1 MSGDGENARNGP
13 PACRY
18 EEFLPP
24 APFAEYLLCTWVQSI
39 GAGDQEYVHRIF
51 PDGCIDV
58 VWIGDSP
65 PRVVGPTTAPSFAV
79 LPPGTIV
86 VGTRFRPAAASGAL
100 RVSVADLLDEE
111 IPLNDVWGRRAE
123 REAARVTDGRTL
135 AAKLAAMDV
144 VIADGLKRA
153 ASPDCAVLAAADWLA
168 KRPAAR
174 VSELESVTGLSAR
187 QLQRRFVAAVGYGP
201 KTFQRVLRFQ
211 RVLDLGRNDTRG
223 GRDLASLALDAGFA
237 DQAHMTREFQDLGGL
252 TPGALVSRIDSTLR
266 MSDFFKKPDTGHD

>member
-1 MSGDGENARNGP
+1 MSGEGENARNAP
-13 PACRY
+13 PTCRY

-51 PDGCIDV
+51 PDGCVDV
-58 VWIGDSP
+58 VWVGDAP
-65 PRVVGPTTAPSFAV
+65 PRVVGPTTAPSFVV

-86 VGTRFRPAAASGAL
+86 VGARFRPAAASAAL
-100 RVSVADLLDEE
+100 RVSAADLLDEE
-111 IPLNDVWGRRAE
+111 IPLNDVWGRHAE

-144 VIADGLKRA
+144 AIVDGLKRA
-153 ASPDCAVLAAADWLA
+153 ASPDRAVLAATDWLA
-168 KRPAAR
+168 KRPASR

-237 DQAHMTREFQDLGGL
+237 DQAHMTREFQDLSGL
-252 TPGALVSRIDSTLR
+252 TPGALVSWIDSTLR
-266 MSDFFKKPDTGHD
+266 MSDFFKKPDLGRG